1 MIFVAYAS
9 KSCNP
14 FFVLVFEFFWEF
26 LGFIINII
34 TIIFLGD
41 SGTKKKKQCLWFGWN
56 FWKNYQ
62 LLGKSSGF
70 QVAATH
76 RPCTKGLWM
85 WSTPI
90 KRTAADGSEYSLVLL
105 DSEGIDSYDQ
115 TVSHLFFS
123 LCLFLFLLPFHL
135 PFLCQFSKFAS
146 VCFVVVLLEVLKGR
160 ENTNFEAEKTGNQ
173 TNLNLIF
180 TTHLIIIIII
190 SPLMSLVKI

>member
-1 MIFVAYAS
+1 M
-9 KSCNP
+9 
-14 FFVLVFEFFWEF
+14 L
-26 LGFIINII
+26 LLL
-34 TIIFLGD
+34 FLGD
-41 SGTKKKKQCLWFGWN
+41 SGTKKKKQCLGFGWN
-56 FWKNYQ
+56 LWKNYQ

-115 TVSHLFFS
+115 TVNHLFFS
-123 LCLFLFLLPFHL
+123 LCLFLFLLPFHS
-135 PFLCQFSKFAS
+135 CAS
-146 VCFVVVLLEVLKGR
+146 FQNLHLSVLLEVLKGR
-160 ENTNFEAEKTGNQ
+160 ENTNCVAEKTGNQ
-173 TNLNLIF
+173 TNLNIIF

>member
-1 MIFVAYAS
+1 
-9 KSCNP
+9 
-14 FFVLVFEFFWEF
+14 
-26 LGFIINII
+26 
-34 TIIFLGD
+34 LGD
-41 SGTKKKKQCLWFGWN
+41 SSTKKKQCLGFGWN
-56 FWKNYQ
+56 FGKNYQ

-115 TVSHLFFS
+115 TVSQLFFS

-135 PFLCQFSKFAS
+135 PFLCQFSKF
-146 VCFVVVLLEVLKGR
+146 VCFCVVGVLLEVLKGR

-173 TNLNLIF
+173 TYLNLIF
-180 TTHLIIIIII
+180 TTHLIIII
-190 SPLMSLVKI
+190 SPLMSLVKILSLSVQEKCKRRIGLYALCKLFEKNEKTRFVLGFL

>member
-1 MIFVAYAS
+1 M
-9 KSCNP
+9 
-14 FFVLVFEFFWEF
+14 L
-26 LGFIINII
+26 LLL
-34 TIIFLGD
+34 FLGD
-41 SGTKKKKQCLWFGWN
+41 SGTKKKKQCLGLGGIFG
-56 FWKNYQ
+56 YQ

-123 LCLFLFLLPFHL
+123 LHLFLFLLPFHF

-146 VCFVVVLLEVLKGR
+146 VCVVGVLMEVLKGR

-173 TNLNLIF
+173 TNLNIIF

-190 SPLMSLVKI
+190 IIISLMSLVKILSLSVQEKCKRSIRVLG